1 MAEKTTVT
9 TISEIKAGPRDA
21 YRGII
26 RYIHTQRLEP
36 GDRLPTHAQ
45 LQKELGMGNDILSE
59 AMAAMV
65 SDGVLVRRRR
75 VGTVLC
81 DLDKAAQM
89 VWSVGLTQ
97 HEHQGL
103 GFAGILDYH
112 LRKLLVQR
120 GCCDRTFY
128 RPAPPR
134 DRPHYL
140 EDFHGL
146 AEAVQGGM
154 IDAVITAEDLQT
166 DEPVLVCHLSA
177 HNDSKLGCRLD
188 ENAFLQLACGS
199 LVLRGC
205 KRLAWARSKPVGPY
219 GQKRENESRQ
229 PLNQLRREGLHIEVI
244 EFNRGG
250 INGGRQIADA
260 CLAMAAKH
268 RPDGLILM
276 DDYVAM
282 GLTDRLKDQ
291 PEYRPHIV
299 SLTSKQAQ
307 LLFSLPV
314 IRLEQDIEVLAKTTV
329 DLVMAKLM
337 DPTSKPRVVPYQCQL
352 VTGEQA

>member
-1 MAEKTTVT
+1 MAEKTSVT
-9 TISEIKAGPRDA
+9 TSSEIKAGPRDA

-26 RYIHTQRLEP
+26 RYIHAQHLEP

-81 DLDKAAQM
+81 DLNKAAQM

-97 HEHQGL
+97 HEQHGA

-120 GCCDRTFY
+120 GCCDRTFF
-128 RPAPPR
+128 RPVAPR

-166 DEPVLVCHLSA
+166 DESVLVCHLSS

-188 ENAFLQLACGS
+188 EDAFLQLACGS

-205 KRLAWARSKPVGPY
+205 KRLAWARTRPVGPY

-229 PLNQLRREGLHIEVI
+229 AMNHLKREGLQVSVI
-244 EFNRGG
+244 EFNRSG
-250 INGGRQIADA
+250 IHGGRQIADE
-260 CLAMAAKH
+260 CLSMKAKD

-282 GLTDRLKDQ
+282 GLTDQLKDQ
-291 PEYRPHIV
+291 AEYRPHV
-299 SLTSKQAQ
+299 ACLTSKQAQ

-314 IRLEQDIEVLAKTTV
+314 IRLELDIEVLAKYAV
-329 DLVMAKLM
+329 DLVMTNLL
-337 DPTSKPRVVPYQCQL
+337 DPTTQPRVVPYQCQL
-352 VTGEQA
+352 IAGDQS